1 MSERNKELL
10 RFYEANRIN
19 DQMKFYV
26 GRQAQFERATGQGLA
41 VSAVLLGFATA
52 AGALAGTATGW
63 AEGWSA
69 IATILPALSTA
80 LAAYLALYAFEQQSK
95 TYGDAARALLAAS
108 RRRPDPDAGHDGQT
122 AEQNVAEFVQR
133 VERVFRQEQGQW
145 GQLTSR
151 IQVNDQGGG

>member
-1 MSERNKELL
+1 MSERNSELL
-10 RFYEANRIN
+10 RFYTANRID
-19 DQMKFYV
+19 DQMRYYTS
-26 GRQAQFERATGQGLA
+26 RRAAFERATGQGLA

-52 AGALAGTATGW
+52 AGALAGTTVGW

-95 TYGDAARALLAAS
+95 IYGDASRALLAAA
-108 RRRPDPDAGHDGQT
+108 RPKPDPAAGHDGQT
-122 AEQNVAEFVQR
+122 AEQNVAEFVLR
-133 VERVFRQEQGQW
+133 VEDVFRQERGQW

-151 IQVNDQGGG
+151 IQVGQTKD